1 MVAGDTVIE
10 FPVTLPGI
18 HTNVA
23 LPEPVAVKV
32 TESPTQSEDVG
43 EEMVTLQAK
52 AVLPA
57 RTTSRKSRYFIFIWI
72 VFCLV

>member
-1 MVAGDTVIE
+1 
-10 FPVTLPGI
+10 
-18 HTNVA
+18 
-23 LPEPVAVKV
+23 
-32 TESPTQSEDVG
+32 
-43 EEMVTLQAK
+43 MVTLQAK